1 MQQIAIRFR
10 TFFADECSFIGIA
23 DTVVRAE
30 FQRVIYFLPEPAL
43 IFPGYCQLF
52 VDRKSGSRLCRLLLS
67 AKRVFLSL
75 MGKTHSGQPIFDLAV
90 NAG

>member
-30 FQRVIYFLPEPAL
+30 FQRNILPAGDGAYIPRILSA
-43 IFPGYCQLF
+43 F
-52 VDRKSGSRLCRLLLS
+52 VDRLVTLLPAAAFGKS
-67 AKRVFLSL
+67 VFFFIE
-75 MGKTHSGQPIFDLAV
+75 GKTHSGQPIFDLAV

>member
-30 FQRVIYFLPEPAL
+30 FQRNILPAGAGAYIPR
-43 IFPGYCQLF
+43 I
-52 VDRKSGSRLCRLLLS
+52 LS
-67 AKRVFLSL
+67 AFR
-75 MGKTHSGQPIFDLAV
+75 
-90 NAG
+90 